1 MRKSAWPLLCLF
13 AFATGSSL
21 TVEHALS
28 ENADGPV
35 YKPRG
40 VIEIG
45 ANSAAFKQDPLSE
58 ADAAELKVWA
68 AAQPCVYLTS
78 VMDSTWAAAAAD

>member
-1 MRKSAWPLLCLF
+1 
-13 AFATGSSL
+13 
-21 TVEHALS
+21 
-28 ENADGPV
+28 
-35 YKPRG
+35 

-45 ANSAAFKQDPLSE
+45 ANSAAFKQDPLNE

-78 VMDSTWAAAAAD
+78 IMDRAWAAAAAD